1 MPMFDNLTRPG
12 ANYHAATLP
21 RALDFRTFRRGT
33 RFAFLPTISNEEISL
48 SYQLIVPNWQLNEIK
63 NNFLEAQHMNEML
76 LIFSAGLVAGI
87 ILGILMVHD

>member
-1 MPMFDNLTRPG
+1 VVRV
-12 ANYHAATLP
+12 LP
-21 RALDFRTFRRGT
+21 SCRNK
-33 RFAFLPTISNEEISL
+33 TISNEKIGL

-87 ILGILMVHD
+87 ILGILMVHE